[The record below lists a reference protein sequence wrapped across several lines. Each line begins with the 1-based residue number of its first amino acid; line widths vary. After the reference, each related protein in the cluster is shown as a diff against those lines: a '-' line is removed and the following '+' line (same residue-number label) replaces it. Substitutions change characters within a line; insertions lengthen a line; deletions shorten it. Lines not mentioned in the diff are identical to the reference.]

1 MRKEPPPTFPFL
13 SFLTFYRG
21 HLFPSSLSNVKGPF
35 LRNIKRRGKPI
46 FFSYGTGGENRD
58 MPIRIVLADDH
69 FMFHDLKRATR
80 ASPRKQSCTSRAPGC
95 RSRRH
100 ERGIVIGDA
109 CLGPRLSHTP
119 DLKRAIGC
127 HLVHEELEIGL
138 LNASSRGAWRQSREV
153 KLDKAFFRRS

>member
-80 ASPRKQSCTSRAPGC
+80 ASPRKQSCTSRAPGW
-95 RSRRH
+95 
-100 ERGIVIGDA
+100 
-109 CLGPRLSHTP
+109 
-119 DLKRAIGC
+119 
-127 HLVHEELEIGL
+127 
-138 LNASSRGAWRQSREV
+138 RGAHNWCDLNSRDGRA
-153 KLDKAFFRRS
+153 LYCPWPA